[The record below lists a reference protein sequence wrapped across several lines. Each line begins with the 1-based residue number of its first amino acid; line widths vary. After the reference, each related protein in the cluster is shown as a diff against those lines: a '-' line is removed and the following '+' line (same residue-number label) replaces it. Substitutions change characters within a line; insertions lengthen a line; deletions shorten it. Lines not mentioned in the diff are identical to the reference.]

1 MKNFVK
7 LIQQVHAERFSVVMN
22 KITAQKIPV
31 AFLSTAPMDQAIET
45 AKNFRDQGINIA
57 TLLVNNA
64 MPPPSQLSELNIV
77 HLSDAAQIYPQPE
90 YILANSHIDTR
101 VALKIFP
108 VDKVVNLYRGKKG
121 ALAVSEHIYETFMA
135 HLSEL
140 KEVYE
145 SLIDEESKKTFRGY
159 WLGNISN
166 RLGEIVYSN
175 SSHYLISGFIPER
188 GAIVIDC
195 GVYDGTTATIF
206 SEMGYRVYGFEM
218 DKENYDVAKKIAEEK
233 NFILENLGLGSRK
246 QESRYDSYGSGSKLV
261 VNGSKTATITTL
273 DAYVREKNLPRVDFI
288 KMDVEGAELDVLKGA
303 VTTIARFKPILA
315 LSAYHKLDD
324 FWTLMNFVKSI
335 RPDYEFAM
343 RQSYESPED
352 ITIKFEKNFVE
363 YLDSLGL
370 EIDTRDYWECVL
382 FAR

>member
-1 MKNFVK
+1 M
-7 LIQQVHAERFSVVMN
+7 
-22 KITAQKIPV
+22 
-31 AFLSTAPMDQAIET
+31 
-45 AKNFRDQGINIA
+45 
-57 TLLVNNA
+57 
-64 MPPPSQLSELNIV
+64 
-77 HLSDAAQIYPQPE
+77 
-90 YILANSHIDTR
+90 
-101 VALKIFP
+101 ALKNFP
-108 VDKVVNLYRGKKG
+108 VDKVVNLYRGKRG
-121 ALAVSEHIYETFMA
+121 ALAVTEHIYETFMA
-135 HLSEL
+135 HLSDL
-140 KEVYE
+140 QEVYE
-145 SLIDEESKKTFRGY
+145 SLIDEESKRTFRGY

-175 SSHYLISGFIPER
+175 ASHYLISGFIPEH
-188 GAIVIDC
+188 GAIIIDC
-195 GVYDGTTATIF
+195 GAYDGTTSAIF

-218 DKENYDVAKKIAEEK
+218 DKENYDVAKKVADEK
-233 NFILENLGLGSRK
+233 KFILENLGLGSRK
-246 QESRYDSYGSGSKLV
+246 QEARYDSYGSGSKLV
-261 VNGSKTATITTL
+261 ANGSKTATITTL
-273 DAYVREKNLPRVDFI
+273 DAYVREKKLPRVDFI